1 MSEKI
6 LVATISSEKSPQ
18 KGQKHRSSNN
28 FRLYRPQS
36 GFLTWEYNK
45 PNVGFKVCIDVK
57 GGSDKTLYRYI
68 TDGSVMPFNGNSE
81 SNYYIADPCDANEN
95 FEVKVYEAK
104 DSKYTISVRS
114 QHLEGEEH
122 RASDNFSIDYDAII
136 DCQSP
141 ASFDVFEDIPA
152 GIDIIHEKSLAQGC
166 IINSGSNLYFANSQ
180 LFDTKNILVSIKPG
194 DTNVYKRPVHGVLGS
209 YLDHTYVV
217 AGDTLFACHGAKEER
232 CDDRILC
239 YFGNPARSNIIAR
252 GTKEAYNNTNYSSV
266 NEGTAGIKYLL
277 TGVCHQIANRIII
290 PTSKTISHNNNV
302 KGYGLSSTFYGTYGL
317 FTSDE
322 LLRFAKQIPENTVDP
337 IMQLYR
343 NPNNKSIDELIDEE
357 LRIRMAKCFSKTI
370 YIEEIPVSPKVARNK
385 LSKLREKVER
395 QEISYNETLDRVNK
409 IFEEMQVGL
418 AKEIN
423 DPDMYKKMFDVLPNE
438 IVVLS

>member
-36 GFLTWEYNK
+36 GFLTWECNK

-166 IINSGSNLYFANSQ
+166 IINRIYILQIRNYLIQKIFLYQLSQ
-180 LFDTKNILVSIKPG
+180 V
-194 DTNVYKRPVHGVLGS
+194 
-209 YLDHTYVV
+209 
-217 AGDTLFACHGAKEER
+217 
-232 CDDRILC
+232 
-239 YFGNPARSNIIAR
+239 
-252 GTKEAYNNTNYSSV
+252 
-266 NEGTAGIKYLL
+266 
-277 TGVCHQIANRIII
+277 
-290 PTSKTISHNNNV
+290 
-302 KGYGLSSTFYGTYGL
+302 
-317 FTSDE
+317 
-322 LLRFAKQIPENTVDP
+322 
-337 IMQLYR
+337 
-343 NPNNKSIDELIDEE
+343 
-357 LRIRMAKCFSKTI
+357 IRM
-370 YIEEIPVSPKVARNK
+370 YIKDQYMV
-385 LSKLREKVER
+385 
-395 QEISYNETLDRVNK
+395 
-409 IFEEMQVGL
+409 F
-418 AKEIN
+418 
-423 DPDMYKKMFDVLPNE
+423 
-438 IVVLS
+438 